1 MALKRGGLGRG
12 LDSLIPDKKKE
23 QTAKQSAS
31 SKDEVKAA
39 KKTSGKK
46 AGTKKKNKPEDENDT
61 AGQSKKGKPSD
72 ESANESVLSE
82 NETRKADEINIEA
95 GNETGASDLT
105 QASQADQGETMSEE
119 IKSSVQESDE
129 MQAAASEAGID
140 SDSEGSVGT
149 PETAY
154 DLSDDGISS
163 EESVQKPIFP
173 DESKEKVLL
182 ININLVEPNRE
193 QPRKKF
199 REEGIEELASSISQY
214 GIIQPLLV
222 QKRNDYYEIIAGERR
237 WRAARKAGLKEVP
250 VILKDYSDK
259 EAVEISLIENIQRE
273 DLNPIEEAL
282 AYERLINEFEMTQ
295 EQVAG
300 RVSKSRSAV
309 TNSLRLLKLESDIRG
324 MLISGELSEGHAR
337 AILGLPDPDAQKA
350 LAERVVKEKLS
361 VRETEKIVKKLMS
374 QIVRKTKKRDYE
386 KEAILS
392 NLSEQL
398 KTILGTKV
406 SIHEGARHK
415 GKIEIEYYSDD
426 ELNRIF
432 EMLQTLK

>member
-31 SKDEVKAA
+31 SKDEVKAD

-61 AGQSKKGKPSD
+61 AAQSKKGKPSD

>member
-31 SKDEVKAA
+31 SKDEVKAD

-61 AGQSKKGKPSD
+61 AAQSKKGKPSD

-222 QKRNDYYEIIAGERR
+222 QKRDDYYEIIAGERR

-361 VRETEKIVKKLMS
+361 VRETEKIVKRLMS

>member
-23 QTAKQSAS
+23 QTAKKTGS
-31 SKDEVKAA
+31 SKDDVKPA

-46 AGTKKKNKPEDENDT
+46 TGSKKNRKPENENIPS
-61 AGQSKKGKPSD
+61 AQGKKEKSSHND
-72 ESANESVLSE
+72 VSESVLSE
-82 NETRKADEINIEA
+82 DVKGKAED
-95 GNETGASDLT
+95 TGMDMNQVSEDSESMPA
-105 QASQADQGETMSEE
+105 AQADHGNITSEGTE
-119 IKSSVQESDE
+119 PFMQESKDLQSAVSGPGDE
-129 MQAAASEAGID
+129 SDPKD
-140 SDSEGSVGT
+140 SA
-149 PETAY
+149 ETAEMSY
-154 DLSDDGISS
+154 DIPGGEVSS
-163 EESVQKPIFP
+163 EEKIGDIKLQ

-199 REEGIEELASSISQY
+199 REEGIEELASSIAQY

-222 QKRNDYYEIIAGERR
+222 QKRDDYYEIIAGERR

-309 TNSLRLLKLESDIRG
+309 TNSLRLLKLEADIRG

-361 VRETEKIVKKLMS
+361 VRDTEKIVKKLMS
-374 QIVRKTKKRDYE
+374 QISRRTKKRDFE

-415 GKIEIEYYSDD
+415 GRIEIEYYSDD

-432 EMLQTLK
+432 EMLQSLK

>member
-23 QTAKQSAS
+23 QAEKKTAP
-31 SKDEVKAA
+31 SKDEDKSARKTA
-39 KKTSGKK
+39 GKKT
-46 AGTKKKNKPEDENDT
+46 GTKKK
-61 AGQSKKGKPSD
+61 KKSAD
-72 ESANESVLSE
+72 ESANVPEKPE
-82 NETRKADEINIEA
+82 KKTAQKADHTDVTTEETEISVKETEESTVSVPEEQKIEKSNGPEQTA
-95 GNETGASDLT
+95 EKETDN
-105 QASQADQGETMSEE
+105 SEE
-119 IKSSVQESDE
+119 ILSVTDNPEEMLSAES
-129 MQAAASEAGID
+129 
-140 SDSEGSVGT
+140 GSKEVSGEPA
-149 PETAY
+149 PEN
-154 DLSDDGISS
+154 
-163 EESVQKPIFP
+163 
-173 DESKEKVLL
+173 ESKEKVLL

-199 REEGIEELASSISQY
+199 RDEGIEELASSIAQY

-222 QKRNDYYEIIAGERR
+222 QKRDDYFEIIAGERR

-250 VILKDYSDK
+250 VILKDYSEK

-309 TNSLRLLKLESDIRG
+309 TNSLRLLKLESDIRA

-337 AILGLPDPDAQKA
+337 AILGLPDTEAQKA
-350 LAERVVKEKLS
+350 LAERVVKDKLS
-361 VRETEKIVKKLMS
+361 VRDTEKIVKKLMGDV
-374 QIVRKTKKRDYE
+374 VRKVKKRDYE

-415 GKIEIEYYSDD
+415 GRIEIEYYSDD

-432 EMLQTLK
+432 EMLQTLR

>member
-31 SKDEVKAA
+31 SKGEVKPA
-39 KKTSGKK
+39 KKTSEKK
-46 AGTKKKNKPEDENDT
+46 AGTKKKKKPEDENDT
-61 AGQSKKGKPSD
+61 AAQSKKGKPSD

-105 QASQADQGETMSEE
+105 QASQAGQDETMSEE

-140 SDSEGSVGT
+140 SDSEGSAGT

-222 QKRNDYYEIIAGERR
+222 QKRDDYYEIIAGERR

>member
-23 QTAKQSAS
+23 QTAKKTGS
-31 SKDEVKAA
+31 SKDDVKPA

-46 AGTKKKNKPEDENDT
+46 TGSKKNRKPENENIP
-61 AGQSKKGKPSD
+61 AAQSKKEKSSNND
-72 ESANESVLSE
+72 VSESVLSE
-82 NETRKADEINIEA
+82 DVKGKAEDTGMEMNQVSEASERMSAAKADHGNI
-95 GNETGASDLT
+95 T
-105 QASQADQGETMSEE
+105 SEGIE
-119 IKSSVQESDE
+119 PSVQESKDLQSAVSEPGDE
-129 MQAAASEAGID
+129 
-140 SDSEGSVGT
+140 SDSKDSA
-149 PETAY
+149 ETAEMSY
-154 DLSDDGISS
+154 DIPGGEVSS
-163 EESVQKPIFP
+163 EEKIGDIKLQ

-199 REEGIEELASSISQY
+199 REEGIEELASSIAQY

-222 QKRNDYYEIIAGERR
+222 QKRDDYYEIIAGERR

-309 TNSLRLLKLESDIRG
+309 TNSLRLLKLEADIRG

-361 VRETEKIVKKLMS
+361 VRDTEKIVKKLMS
-374 QIVRKTKKRDYE
+374 QISRRTKKRDFE

-415 GKIEIEYYSDD
+415 GRIEIEYYSDD

-432 EMLQTLK
+432 EMLQSLK

>member
-31 SKDEVKAA
+31 SKDEAKAA

-46 AGTKKKNKPEDENDT
+46 TGTKKKKKPEDENDT
-61 AGQSKKGKPSD
+61 AAQSKKEKPSD
-72 ESANESVLSE
+72 ESAYESVPSE
-82 NETRKADEINIEA
+82 DVTRKADEINIEA

-163 EESVQKPIFP
+163 EENVQKPIFP

>member
-46 AGTKKKNKPEDENDT
+46 AGTKKKKKPEDENDT
-61 AGQSKKGKPSD
+61 AAQSKKGKPSD

-309 TNSLRLLKLESDIRG
+309 TNSLRLLKLEADIRG

>member
-1 MALKRGGLGRG
+1 MLAFHTAQLKYAWYLK
-12 LDSLIPDKKKE
+12 L
-23 QTAKQSAS
+23 
-31 SKDEVKAA
+31 
-39 KKTSGKK
+39 
-46 AGTKKKNKPEDENDT
+46 KPLLQGPLLVQ
-61 AGQSKKGKPSD
+61 AKKGKPSD

-95 GNETGASDLT
+95 GHETGASDLT
-105 QASQADQGETMSEE
+105 QASQAGQDETMSEE

-129 MQAAASEAGID
+129 MQVAASEAGID
-140 SDSEGSVGT
+140 SDSEGSAGT

-222 QKRNDYYEIIAGERR
+222 QKRDDYYEIIAGERR

>member
-31 SKDEVKAA
+31 SKDEAKAA

-46 AGTKKKNKPEDENDT
+46 TGTKKKKKPEDENDT
-61 AGQSKKGKPSD
+61 AAQSKKEKPSD
-72 ESANESVLSE
+72 ESAYESVPSE
-82 NETRKADEINIEA
+82 DVTRKADEINIEA

>member
-31 SKDEVKAA
+31 SKDEVKTA

-46 AGTKKKNKPEDENDT
+46 TSTKKKKKPEDENYT
-61 AGQSKKGKPSD
+61 AAQSKKEKPSD
-72 ESANESVLSE
+72 EHAYESVLS
-82 NETRKADEINIEA
+82 NDVTRKADEINIDT
-95 GNETGASDLT
+95 GNETEASDIT

-119 IKSSVQESDE
+119 IKSSVQKSEE
-129 MQAAASEAGID
+129 MQDAVSEAGID
-140 SDSEGSVGT
+140 SVSKGSIGT
-149 PETAY
+149 PETVY
-154 DLSDDGISS
+154 ELSDDGIPS
-163 EESVQKPIFP
+163 EESVQNTISE

-222 QKRNDYYEIIAGERR
+222 QKRDDYYEIIAGERR

-309 TNSLRLLKLESDIRG
+309 TNSLRLLKLEADIRG

-361 VRETEKIVKKLMS
+361 VRDTEKIVKKLMS

-432 EMLQTLK
+432 EMLQALK

>member
-23 QTAKQSAS
+23 QTAKKTGS
-31 SKDEVKAA
+31 SKDDVKPA

-46 AGTKKKNKPEDENDT
+46 TGSKKNRKPENENIPS
-61 AGQSKKGKPSD
+61 AQSKKEKSSHND
-72 ESANESVLSE
+72 VSESVLSE
-82 NETRKADEINIEA
+82 DVKGKAEDTGMDMNQVSEA
-95 GNETGASDLT
+95 SERMPA
-105 QASQADQGETMSEE
+105 AQADHGNITSEGTEPFMQESKDLQSAASGPGDESNPKDSAETAEMSYDIPDGEVFSEE
-119 IKSSVQESDE
+119 KIGDIKLQ
-129 MQAAASEAGID
+129 
-140 SDSEGSVGT
+140 
-149 PETAY
+149 
-154 DLSDDGISS
+154 
-163 EESVQKPIFP
+163 

-199 REEGIEELASSISQY
+199 REEGIEELASSIAQY

-222 QKRNDYYEIIAGERR
+222 QKRDDYYEIIAGERR

-309 TNSLRLLKLESDIRG
+309 TNSLRLLKLEADIRG

-361 VRETEKIVKKLMS
+361 VRDTEKIVKKLMS
-374 QIVRKTKKRDYE
+374 QISRRTKKRDFE

-415 GKIEIEYYSDD
+415 GRIEIEYYSDD

-432 EMLQTLK
+432 EMLQSLK

>member
-1 MALKRGGLGRG
+1 
-12 LDSLIPDKKKE
+12 
-23 QTAKQSAS
+23 
-31 SKDEVKAA
+31 
-39 KKTSGKK
+39 
-46 AGTKKKNKPEDENDT
+46 
-61 AGQSKKGKPSD
+61 
-72 ESANESVLSE
+72 
-82 NETRKADEINIEA
+82 
-95 GNETGASDLT
+95 
-105 QASQADQGETMSEE
+105 MSEE

>member
-23 QTAKQSAS
+23 QTAKKTGS
-31 SKDEVKAA
+31 SKDDVKPA

-46 AGTKKKNKPEDENDT
+46 TGSKKNRKPENENIP
-61 AGQSKKGKPSD
+61 AAQSKKEKSSNND
-72 ESANESVLSE
+72 VSESVLSE
-82 NETRKADEINIEA
+82 DVKGKAED
-95 GNETGASDLT
+95 TGTPRAPGSPSAPASSGPGD
-105 QASQADQGETMSEE
+105 
-119 IKSSVQESDE
+119 ESDPK
-129 MQAAASEAGID
+129 D
-140 SDSEGSVGT
+140 SA
-149 PETAY
+149 ETAEMSY
-154 DLSDDGISS
+154 DIPDGEISS
-163 EESVQKPIFP
+163 EEKIGDFKLQ

-199 REEGIEELASSISQY
+199 REEGIEELASSIAQY

-222 QKRNDYYEIIAGERR
+222 QKRDDYYEIIAGERR

-309 TNSLRLLKLESDIRG
+309 TNSLRLLKLEADIRG

-361 VRETEKIVKKLMS
+361 VRDTEKIVKKLMS
-374 QIVRKTKKRDYE
+374 QISRRTKKRDFE

-415 GKIEIEYYSDD
+415 GRIEIEYYSDD

-432 EMLQTLK
+432 EMLQSLK

>member
-31 SKDEVKAA
+31 SKDEVKTA

-46 AGTKKKNKPEDENDT
+46 AGTKKKKKPEDENDT
-61 AGQSKKGKPSD
+61 AAQSKKGKPSD

-119 IKSSVQESDE
+119 IKSSVQESEE
-129 MQAAASEAGID
+129 MQAAVSEAGID
-140 SDSEGSVGT
+140 SASKGSVGT
-149 PETAY
+149 PEKVY

-163 EESVQKPIFP
+163 EENVQKPIFP

-222 QKRNDYYEIIAGERR
+222 QKRDDYYEIIAGERR

-309 TNSLRLLKLESDIRG
+309 TNSLRLLKLEADIRG

-361 VRETEKIVKKLMS
+361 VRETERIVKKLMS

>member
-12 LDSLIPDKKKE
+12 LDSLIPDKKKVQAE
-23 QTAKQSAS
+23 KKTAP
-31 SKDEVKAA
+31 SKDEDKSARKTA
-39 KKTSGKK
+39 GKKT
-46 AGTKKKNKPEDENDT
+46 GTKKK
-61 AGQSKKGKPSD
+61 KKSAD
-72 ESANESVLSE
+72 ESANVPEKPEKKTAQKVDHTDVTTEETEISVKETEESTVSVPE
-82 NETRKADEINIEA
+82 EQEIEKSNGPEQTAEKETDN
-95 GNETGASDLT
+95 
-105 QASQADQGETMSEE
+105 SEE
-119 IKSSVQESDE
+119 ILSVTDDPEEMLSTES
-129 MQAAASEAGID
+129 G
-140 SDSEGSVGT
+140 
-149 PETAY
+149 
-154 DLSDDGISS
+154 S
-163 EESVQKPIFP
+163 EEVSVEPVAESGSKEVSVELAPEN
-173 DESKEKVLL
+173 ESKEKVLL

-199 REEGIEELASSISQY
+199 RDEGIEELASSIAQY

-222 QKRNDYYEIIAGERR
+222 QKRDDYFEIIAGERR

-250 VILKDYSDK
+250 VILKDYSEK

-309 TNSLRLLKLESDIRG
+309 TNSLRLLKLESDIRA

-337 AILGLPDPDAQKA
+337 AILGLPDTEAQKA
-350 LAERVVKEKLS
+350 LAERVVKDKLS
-361 VRETEKIVKKLMS
+361 VRDTEKIVKKLMGDV
-374 QIVRKTKKRDYE
+374 VRKVKKRDYE

-415 GKIEIEYYSDD
+415 GRIEIEYYSDD

-432 EMLQTLK
+432 EMLQTLR

>member
-12 LDSLIPDKKKE
+12 LDSLIPDKKKVQAE
-23 QTAKQSAS
+23 KKTAP
-31 SKDEVKAA
+31 SKDEDKSARKAA
-39 KKTSGKK
+39 GKKT
-46 AGTKKKNKPEDENDT
+46 GTKKK
-61 AGQSKKGKPSD
+61 KKSAD
-72 ESANESVLSE
+72 ESVNVPE
-82 NETRKADEINIEA
+82 NMEKKTAQKADYTDVTAEEAKISVKETEKSTVSMPEEKKIEKFNGPEQIA
-95 GNETGASDLT
+95 EEE
-105 QASQADQGETMSEE
+105 ADNSEE
-119 IKSSVQESDE
+119 ILSVTDDPEEILSTES
-129 MQAAASEAGID
+129 G
-140 SDSEGSVGT
+140 
-149 PETAY
+149 
-154 DLSDDGISS
+154 S
-163 EESVQKPIFP
+163 EEVSVEPVAESGSKEVSVELATEN
-173 DESKEKVLL
+173 ESKEKVLL

-199 REEGIEELASSISQY
+199 RDEGIEELASSIAQY

-222 QKRNDYYEIIAGERR
+222 QKRDDYFEIIAGERR

-250 VILKDYSDK
+250 VILKDYSEK

-309 TNSLRLLKLESDIRG
+309 TNSLRLLKLESDIRA

-337 AILGLPDPDAQKA
+337 AILGLPDPEAQKA
-350 LAERVVKEKLS
+350 LAERVVKDKLS
-361 VRETEKIVKKLMS
+361 VRDTEKIVKKLMGDV
-374 QIVRKTKKRDYE
+374 VRKVKKRDYE

-415 GKIEIEYYSDD
+415 GRIEIEYYSDD

-432 EMLQTLK
+432 EMLQTLR

>member
-31 SKDEVKAA
+31 SKDEVKAD

-61 AGQSKKGKPSD
+61 AAQSKKGKPSD

-361 VRETEKIVKKLMS
+361 VRETEKIVKRLMS

>member
-61 AGQSKKGKPSD
+61 AAQSKKGKPSD

-105 QASQADQGETMSEE
+105 QASQADQGETMSME

-140 SDSEGSVGT
+140 SDSKGSVGT

-222 QKRNDYYEIIAGERR
+222 QKRDDYYEIIAGERR

-309 TNSLRLLKLESDIRG
+309 TNSLRLLKLEADIRG

-361 VRETEKIVKKLMS
+361 VRDTEKIVKKLMS

-432 EMLQTLK
+432 EMLQALK

>member
-23 QTAKQSAS
+23 QTIKKTSP
-31 SKDEVKAA
+31 SKDEGKPA

-46 AGTKKKNKPEDENDT
+46 TGSKKTKK
-61 AGQSKKGKPSD
+61 
-72 ESANESVLSE
+72 SE
-82 NETRKADEINIEA
+82 NETGSAVQSKKEKYSNHNVNEPVLSDDMGLKSDVNIIPADQVSETSEVMPFSQVDRNEINPE
-95 GNETGASDLT
+95 GV
-105 QASQADQGETMSEE
+105 
-119 IKSSVQESDE
+119 KSSVQDTVEFHS
-129 MQAAASEAGID
+129 SVSGAGVD
-140 SDSEGSVGT
+140 SDSEDSK
-149 PETAY
+149 ELAEKAY
-154 DLSDDGISS
+154 DIPDEAVSS
-163 EESVQKPIFP
+163 EVNPKDVGLN

-199 REEGIEELASSISQY
+199 REEGIEELASSIAQY

-222 QKRNDYYEIIAGERR
+222 QKRDDYYEIIAGERR

-309 TNSLRLLKLESDIRG
+309 TNSLRLLKLEADIRG

-337 AILGLPDPDAQKA
+337 AILGLPDPEAQRT

-361 VRETEKIVKKLMS
+361 VRDTEKIVKKLMS
-374 QIVRKTKKRDYE
+374 QIVRRTKRKDYE

>member
-23 QTAKQSAS
+23 QTAKKTMP
-31 SKDEVKAA
+31 SKDEGKPA

-46 AGTKKKNKPEDENDT
+46 TGTKKNK
-61 AGQSKKGKPSD
+61 K
-72 ESANESVLSE
+72 SE
-82 NETRKADEINIEA
+82 NENTSAVQNKKEKSSYNNVSETILSDDAAQKADANGIEA
-95 GNETGASDLT
+95 VQEIETAEITPTS
-105 QASQADQGETMSEE
+105 ETEYGE
-119 IKSSVQESDE
+119 IKSEGTKSYIQETEEIPSSVSGTESN
-129 MQAAASEAGID
+129 
-140 SDSEGSVGT
+140 SDSNDSNENA
-149 PETAY
+149 EAAN
-154 DLSDDGISS
+154 DLPDGEVSS
-163 EESVQKPIFP
+163 EEGAQDLSSP

-222 QKRNDYYEIIAGERR
+222 QKRDDYYEIIAGERR

-309 TNSLRLLKLESDIRG
+309 TNSLRLLKLEADIRG

-337 AILGLPDPDAQKA
+337 AILGLPDPEAQKV

-361 VRETEKIVKKLMS
+361 VRDTEKIVKKLMG

-406 SIHEGARHK
+406 SIHEGAKHK

-432 EMLQTLK
+432 EMLQSLK

>member
-61 AGQSKKGKPSD
+61 AAQRKKGKPSD
-72 ESANESVLSE
+72 ESAYESVISE

-432 EMLQTLK
+432 EMLQALK